1 MGGARM
7 DLRRL
12 GAAGVFL
19 ALAALGAIAVM
30 CAGNP
35 RSATKNT
42 TSRSST
48 ASATSRALAQP
59 TPQLPSDLSLLTVV
73 TKTRSLGQSYTP
85 GDLVPISPE
94 FTSSVEIQK
103 LRRPAAEALTQ
114 MLTDARRNGLTIK
127 VNSAFRSYDYQGTV
141 LRSEISQYG
150 CTQALQQVAAPGHS
164 EHQLGL
170 AADLTSQ
177 DVAWDLSDGFGQ
189 TPEGRWL
196 AAHAVTY
203 GFVLS
208 YPQGKEAT
216 TGYISEPWHYRFVS
230 PAVAQAVV
238 ISGKTPAEFLL
249 AMGGVADS
257 GIEKTQAVAPAGFGC
272 G

>member
-1 MGGARM
+1 MLGARFG
-7 DLRRL
+7 LPRL
-12 GAAGVFL
+12 GAALLFI
-19 ALAALGAIAVM
+19 ALAAIGAIAVT
-30 CAGNP
+30 CSGTPKAPKTNNAAKITTP
-35 RSATKNT
+35 SA
-42 TSRSST
+42 
-48 ASATSRALAQP
+48 ASGPLVQP
-59 TPQLPSDLSLLTVV
+59 TPQLPGDLTLLTVV
-73 TKTRSLGQSYTP
+73 TKTRSLARSYNP
-85 GDLVPISPE
+85 PDLVPISPE
-94 FTSSVEIQK
+94 FTSSLEIQR

-114 MLTDARRNGLTIK
+114 MLADARRDGLTIK

-141 LRSEISQYG
+141 LRSEIAGYG
-150 CTQALQQVAAPGHS
+150 CAQALLQVAAPGHS

-177 DVAWDLSDGFGQ
+177 DVAWDLSDNFGQ

-208 YPQGKEAT
+208 YPQGKET
-216 TGYISEPWHYRFVS
+216 VTGYISEPWHYRYVS
-230 PAVAQAVV
+230 PAVAQAIA
-238 ISGKTPAEFLL
+238 ISGKTATEYLL
-249 AMGGVADS
+249 AMGGIADA